1 MTGVAEGKGLLD
13 LEAPVSKYLGEGWSK
28 SSPKQENG
36 ITVTHLLSMS
46 SGLSES
52 TEYAGPAGE
61 VWMYNTP
68 AYSRLFGVL
77 EAATGKQLNDLT
89 SEWLTSRVGMRDSK
103 WWDRPFA
110 INAANRIGFTTS
122 ARDLARFGLM
132 ILAGGEWDVDDL
144 LGNPTYLSRA
154 LSPSQSINESYGYLW
169 WLNGGK
175 TVGGGRNN
183 TKMRPGPL
191 IPAAPDDLVA
201 EHGALNRK
209 CYVVPSL
216 RLVVTRLGDDPPV
229 KDRFNQEFWTRL
241 MRAVPGS

>member
-1 MTGVAEGKGLLD
+1 MISFLTGVAEGKGLLD
-13 LEAPVSKYLGEGWSK
+13 REAPVSKYLGEGWSK

-132 ILAGGEWDVDDL
+132 ILAGG
-144 LGNPTYLSRA
+144 
-154 LSPSQSINESYGYLW
+154 
-169 WLNGGK
+169 
-175 TVGGGRNN
+175 
-183 TKMRPGPL
+183 
-191 IPAAPDDLVA
+191 
-201 EHGALNRK
+201 
-209 CYVVPSL
+209 
-216 RLVVTRLGDDPPV
+216 
-229 KDRFNQEFWTRL
+229 
-241 MRAVPGS
+241 